1 MDIKCLISMF
11 RFVHCISFRRPNT
24 SGIDEVDECNNFAYE
39 SFGNHQLSDKS
50 VHKLKSIWNF
60 LVSGYTVLSLMK
72 FKSNLYISLTKI
84 NNSPK
89 VSFEK
94 MGKGTLSP

>member
-1 MDIKCLISMF
+1 MLDID
-11 RFVHCISFRRPNT
+11 VSFCALHFFARPNT